1 MCQARHGLVPIG
13 FVAKRA
19 LDDVTADIVV
29 DVTRKGTAAGPAA
42 AEVDLSILVKAF
54 NEAASL
60 ETVVAEL
67 RHAFAG
73 TPWTYEI
80 VIVNDGSDDG
90 TGEIADA
97 LARADERIRAI
108 HHPQNR
114 GIGEVYRT
122 GLTAMEGR
130 FLTWV
135 DGDGQFPPEIFPRF
149 LQVLQAEGCDLALGY
164 VEDAQEAR
172 SVFGKVLSFG
182 ERSLYRL
189 MFGRL
194 PRFQG
199 ALMFRATMYRS
210 LGLRPAGRGWGMVM
224 ELIVRASR
232 GGYRVVNLPITL
244 RARMSGSSK
253 VTNLGTIWANLRQ
266 AFEVWRRVGARPS

>member
-1 MCQARHGLVPIG
+1 MDDA
-13 FVAKRA
+13 VADVSRR
-19 LDDVTADIVV
+19 VTAA
-29 DVTRKGTAAGPAA
+29 RPAA

-60 ETVVAEL
+60 ETVVGEL
-67 RHAFAG
+67 RQAFAG

-90 TGEIADA
+90 TGEIAEA
-97 LARADERIRAI
+97 LARDDDRIRAI
-108 HHPQNR
+108 HHPENR

-122 GLTAMEGR
+122 GLAAMGGT
-130 FLTWV
+130 FMTWV
-135 DGDGQFPPEIFPRF
+135 DGDGQFPAETFPRF
-149 LQVLQAEGCDLALGY
+149 LHVLQTEQYDLALGY
-164 VEDAQEAR
+164 VEDPQEAR
-172 SVFGKVLSFG
+172 SVFGKLLSFG

-199 ALMFRATMYRS
+199 ALMFRASMYRS

-224 ELIVRASR
+224 ELIVRALR
-232 GGYRVVNLPITL
+232 GGYRVVSLPITL

-253 VTNLGTIWANLRQ
+253 VTNLETILANLWQ
-266 AFEVWRRVGARPS
+266 AFEVWRRLKARP